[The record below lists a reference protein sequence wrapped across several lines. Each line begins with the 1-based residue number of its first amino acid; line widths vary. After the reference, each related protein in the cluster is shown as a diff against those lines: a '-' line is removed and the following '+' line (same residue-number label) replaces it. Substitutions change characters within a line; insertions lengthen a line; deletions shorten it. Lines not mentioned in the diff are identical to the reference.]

1 MRVPD
6 PNIVMISN
14 RIYEKLILL
23 VKLHSGIHLA
33 ESKKQ
38 LVAGR
43 LSKRLRH
50 LGLNDYEAYHDH
62 CIASPEE
69 LEIMINTITTNETSF
84 FRESHHFEFMRH
96 HILSLVKSGPFRAWS
111 AAASIGAEGYSIA
124 MDFDDLLTPEGVEWE
139 VLGTDINTDVI
150 KQASTGLYPIRF
162 ADQISEIYLKRYC
175 LRGTKEHE
183 GEFLIDDYLR
193 SKVTFRHA
201 NLLPPIPNDFGK
213 FDVIFLRNMLIY
225 FDNEHKKKIVDN
237 VLQALK
243 PNGYLFIGHAETIGH
258 ITGAV
263 KQIRPTI
270 YKNEMR

>member
-1 MRVPD
+1 
-6 PNIVMISN
+6 MITN
-14 RIYEKLILL
+14 RAFEKLTSL

-38 LVAGR
+38 LVVGR

-50 LGLNDYEAYHDH
+50 LGLDDYESYHDE

-84 FRESHHFEFMRH
+84 FRESHHFEFIRH
-96 HILSLVKSGPFRAWS
+96 TILPDVRSAPFRVWS

-124 MDFDDLLTPEGVEWE
+124 MDLDDVLTPRGIEWE
-139 VLGTDINTDVI
+139 VVGTDINTEVLE
-150 KQASTGLYPIRF
+150 QGTSGLYPIRF
-162 ADQISEIYLKRYC
+162 ADQIDEGYLKRYC
-175 LRGTKEHE
+175 LRGTGRHQ

-193 SKVTFRHA
+193 GKVSFQTA
-201 NLLPPIPNDFGK
+201 NLMAPIPSELGK

-225 FDNEHKKKIVDN
+225 FDNVNKKKIVEN
-237 VLQALK
+237 VLKALK

-258 ITGAV
+258 ITSAV
-263 KQIRPTI
+263 RQVRPTI
-270 YKNEMR
+270 YKNEAK